1 MNTPQHHTLSH
12 NLLLALLYLL
22 NLFNFCHLS
31 ISLHHLFFLN
41 SFLHDRIHHSIP
53 QLDSPLDSQVVIKCV
68 TVAMLHFKLLPYG
81 PESRLI
87 LAWIA
92 KLTQMCVYGP
102 SALDLVE
109 LPFKFSKPQSS
120 LDEYLPRCDP
130 FKSSFIHF
138 TSAAYAVELS
148 CLSYVQVEHMEQFR
162 ALIYLLC
169 GPIVD
174 GHGVGE
180 QAKVLFVISEHEE
193 EKATLVLRTV
203 FEHLIEQV
211 TDALD
216 LTASQS
222 LNDLG
227 QVIDPKIIHV
237 WPLEQLYCSL
247 IYFKA
252 FFVEVIR
259 LEEPCAIHNSLW
271 SGNFEV

>member
-1 MNTPQHHTLSH
+1 
-12 NLLLALLYLL
+12 
-22 NLFNFCHLS
+22 
-31 ISLHHLFFLN
+31 
-41 SFLHDRIHHSIP
+41 
-53 QLDSPLDSQVVIKCV
+53 
-68 TVAMLHFKLLPYG
+68 
-81 PESRLI
+81 
-87 LAWIA
+87 
-92 KLTQMCVYGP
+92 MCVYGP

-259 LEEPCAIHNSLW
+259 LEEPCAVHDCFW
-271 SGNFEV
+271 SGNFEVQHFLVSLFCLLEGTTVFKQVKVEGPCPDVVSETT